1 MFERSLKGEGVGT
14 PISPSEK
21 PGSDPVSIGNGP
33 PLRVADLPEPPLN
46 LTGILKVIGPGV
58 ILLGVGIGSGE
69 WVLGPAAAVKYGPSI
84 LWIATIAIIV
94 QILAL
99 LEATRYT
106 MYTGEPLTTGLMR
119 LWPGRLFWGPLIL
132 ILLVLSLG
140 WPAWA
145 FGAATA
151 VVAAYLGRLPGPGD
165 ANLVLFVGFVLALL
179 VIAVLSIGGKVVRL
193 LEVAQWFMVTFVFIA
208 LVILVALVVPPGVL
222 VDTARGFLD
231 FGKLP
236 RNTDILAAALLLGA
250 VAGYAGLGAFGNTV
264 ISSYYRDKGIG
275 MGALVGAIPTLIGGA
290 KITLSPVGA
299 VFKVDR
305 DNLGKWRAW
314 RRVAL
319 IDIVG
324 VFGVGAFIG
333 MFLPAALAIALIP
346 IGTDIGG
353 FRVAAYQGE
362 ELRKL
367 LGFTGWALVL
377 IMGFWILYSTQL
389 GIVELV
395 TRTAT
400 DVLWYM
406 GIVRNIVRGDV
417 RKVYYAILFVLVLWV
432 IIAFTLYNIY
442 KVNPLLAVALIANMS
457 NIVWPLTVL
466 GNLYLNLKYLPREIR
481 PSPLIVVGILIGIV
495 FWLAFFAFFIASLTL
510 R

>member
-1 MFERSLKGEGVGT
+1 M
-14 PISPSEK
+14 
-21 PGSDPVSIGNGP
+21 
-33 PLRVADLPEPPLN
+33 
-46 LTGILKVIGPGV
+46 IGPGV
-58 ILLGVGIGSGE
+58 IVLGVGIGSGE
-69 WVLGPAAAVKYGPSI
+69 WILGPAAAVKYGPSI
-84 LWIATIAIIV
+84 LWIATVAIIV
-94 QILAL
+94 QVLAL

-119 LWPGRLFWGPLIL
+119 LWPGSLFWGPVIL
-132 ILLVLSLG
+132 LLLVLSLG

-151 VVAAYLGRLPGPGD
+151 VAAAYLGRLPGPDD
-165 ANLVLFVGFVLALL
+165 AGLVLSIGFVLALL
-179 VIAVLSIGGKVVRL
+179 VIAILSVGGKVIRL
-193 LEVAQWFMVTFVFIA
+193 LEAAQWLMVTFVFIS
-208 LVILVALVVPPGVL
+208 LVILVALVVPPRVL

-236 RNTDILAAALLLGA
+236 RDTDILAAALLLGA

-290 KITLSPVGA
+290 KITLSPTGV
-299 VFKVDR
+299 VFKVDE
-305 DNLGKWRAW
+305 DNLRKWRAW
-314 RRVAL
+314 RRIAL
-319 IDIVG
+319 IDVVG

-367 LGFTGWALVL
+367 LGFAGWVLVL

-400 DVLWYM
+400 DVLWHM
-406 GIVRNIVRGDV
+406 GLVRNIARDDV
-417 RKVYYAILFVLVLWV
+417 RKVYYTILFILVLWV
-432 IIAFTLYNIY
+432 IVAFTLYHVY
-442 KVNPLLAVALIANMS
+442 KVSPLLALALIANMS
-457 NIVWPLTVL
+457 NLVWPLTAL

-481 PSPLIVVGILIGIV
+481 PSPLIVVGILIGAI
-495 FWLAFFAFFIASLTL
+495 FWLTFFALFIASLIL